1 MGGDDYGPT
10 LAERTWRQGAIAG
23 CHCSVLWWGET
34 IAGQLWQIGCGARVP
49 SVLWGETM
57 VGRLCGSANGSRMP
71 LLGAIAGCR
80 VLWWGEDDGGPTLA
94 DWTWCQNA
102 IVLCYGGGGDGGP
115 TLGERTWHQP
125 PTWRH
130 SAIVAPCQGGI
141 AIPQVALAIGAL
153 TSNRRGDGCTR
164 WRIGR
169 GAISWVPLLGCHCL
183 LGAIAAVPLGRVP
196 LLGCMAACHCGM
208 RLLGAPW

>member
-1 MGGDDYGPT
+1 
-10 LAERTWRQGAIAG
+10 
-23 CHCSVLWWGET
+23 
-34 IAGQLWQIGCGARVP
+34 
-49 SVLWGETM
+49 M
-57 VGRLCGSANGSRMP
+57 V
-71 LLGAIAGCR
+71 
-80 VLWWGEDDGGPTLA
+80 GEDDGGPTLA

-115 TLGERTWHQP
+115 TLGEWTWHQP

-130 SAIVAPCQGGI
+130 SAIVAPWQGGI

-169 GAISWVPLLGCHCL
+169 GAISWVPLLGCQWVGCHCW
-183 LGAIAAVPLGRVP
+183 AAV
-196 LLGCMAACHCGM
+196 AACHCWDAIAGCHCCAM
-208 RLLGAPW
+208 VGAIGGVP